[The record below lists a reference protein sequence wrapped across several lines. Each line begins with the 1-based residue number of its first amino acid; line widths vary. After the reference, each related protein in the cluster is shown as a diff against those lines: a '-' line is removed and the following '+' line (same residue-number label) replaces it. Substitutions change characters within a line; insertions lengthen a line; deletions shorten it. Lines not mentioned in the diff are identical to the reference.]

1 MTRHFLGHSTLR
13 KWSKYLAWVV
23 LSWASDTQLSSPW
36 RPHTLRLNT
45 HTERTRS
52 LPSHAFWLLN
62 KLGDQWSAQ
71 QVSQATKGGLALRPL
86 PFLTPHPP
94 CCQHVSFPPQ
104 EDCFNAARHHS
115 CPDHP
120 INLVRDSWPLP
131 QTSII
136 VQAMPLLE
144 IIDGSLEMSEKLSQL
159 PHILRQSPMLIWPLC
174 AFPGPFSLLPSP
186 LSWWITSAA
195 VLWCPH
201 CVFHVFE
208 TPVSI
213 HQHPVGSHHLQW

>member
-1 MTRHFLGHSTLR
+1 MTRHFLGHSTLL
-13 KWSKYLAWVV
+13 KWSKYLAWAV
-23 LSWASDTQLSSPW
+23 LSQASDTQLSSPW
-36 RPHTLRLNT
+36 HPTPWAWTHTLRELVLFHPMLSDSSINWVT
-45 HTERTRS
+45 SGQHSRCPRPPRGV
-52 LPSHAFWLLN
+52 LPYA
-62 KLGDQWSAQ
+62 SA
-71 QVSQATKGGLALRPL
+71 L
-86 PFLTPHPP
+86 PYTPPP
-94 CCQHVSFPPQ
+94 CSQHASFPPQ
-104 EDCFNAARHHS
+104 EDRFNAARGHS

-144 IIDGSLEMSEKLSQL
+144 IIDGSLEMSEKLSQS
-159 PHILRQSPMLIWPLC
+159 PHILRPSPMLIWPLP
-174 AFPGPFSLLPSP
+174 AFPDPFSLLPSP

-201 CVFHVFE
+201 CVFHVSE

-213 HQHPVGSHHLQW
+213 YQYPVGNHHLQW